1 MTVSMKDFRDAGSR
15 VVPFRAAS
23 ERSKTR
29 VRQDFADGSPE
40 FSWEWAARNAHC
52 VDERI
57 AGRVAGEGLLDES
70 SRRYLSSSDKLLHGR
85 LSLAICRT
93 YGLEL
98 DSALSVAVACE
109 FLCAASRIRDD
120 LRSWDLVR
128 RSREPG
134 WRCVNENVAVNLGD
148 YFTALAYDALAAVPC
163 EAALRSEL
171 VKTFSRA
178 SAVIVGA
185 RMYEAEVNVTRGQL
199 QLMENYEKSARD
211 IAGTLLALPVECA
224 LLLADAPKAQMR
236 RTREALRAYGL
247 ICQILSDLSELL
259 QNEPGGCSRPG
270 LRSARLTAPVIW
282 YLEEASASECEQ
294 LLRYLGSAALSPEE
308 DRAWRERVRSSAAV
322 QQCYRH
328 AAWIRRNTAV
338 YLKQLPT
345 GLQGCLE
352 LALHESVRQLSDQD
366 QA

>member
-1 MTVSMKDFRDAGSR
+1 MTASIRDSGDAGSR
-15 VVPFRAAS
+15 VVSFRAAS

-29 VRQDFADGSPE
+29 VRQDIADTSPE
-40 FSWEWAARNAHC
+40 FSWQWAARNAHF
-52 VDERI
+52 VDELI
-57 AGRVAGEGLLDES
+57 AGRMAGEGLLDDS
-70 SRRYLSSSDKLLHGR
+70 SRRYLSSGDKLLHGR
-85 LSLAICRT
+85 LSLAVCRT

-98 DSALSVAVACE
+98 DTALGIAVACE
-109 FLCAASRIRDD
+109 FLCAAARIRDD

-134 WRCVNENVAVNLGD
+134 WRCINENVAVNLGD
-148 YFTALAYDALAAVPC
+148 YFTALAYDALASVPC
-163 EAALRSEL
+163 AASLGSEL
-171 VKTFSRA
+171 VKTFSQA
-178 SAVIVGA
+178 CAVIVGA
-185 RMYEAEVNVTRGQL
+185 RMYEAQVNLARGQS

-247 ICQILSDLSELL
+247 ICQILNDLSELL
-259 QNEPGGCSRPG
+259 QDDPGGRSRPG

-352 LALHESVRQLSDQD
+352 LALHESVRQLGDQD